1 MRCNSEKSPMGR
13 PVRVAFQEPKLKAK
27 DPVLSGSTAE
37 AKLPAKTVALEDK
50 PHRCNTSTS
59 TWLA

>member
-1 MRCNSEKSPMGR
+1 MGR

-37 AKLPAKTVALEDK
+37 AKQPAKTVALEDK